1 MLASARVTALKTVPF
16 RIRPARLGE
25 WPRTGPD
32 AALLA
37 TDPDGAL
44 VAASEDGRV
53 LGRAASAVREDALLL
68 ARLDVDPA
76 HRRGGVGR
84 ALLEAVRAYGTARH
98 ARDFEALAASGPE
111 GIAFLL
117 RAGLSLRTLVLS
129 FAGAPPERADATA
142 PLEPVGFGA
151 PLSGWVADLDR
162 ETRGFARPAEWERAV
177 AKGEVLALRRR
188 GRPEAVGA
196 LRFSG
201 RTAWIGPAAGRSPEA
216 AAQLFLALAARAG
229 ASGASRLVVRV
240 PAEAAP
246 LLEAARRTGLA
257 AKEAIPLLALR
268 RRGDFRRLAG
278 APGPLF

>member
-1 MLASARVTALKTVPF
+1 MNAQKDVPF
-16 RIRPARLGE
+16 RVRSARAGE

-32 AALLA
+32 ASLLA

-44 VAASEDGRV
+44 VAVSEDGRI
-53 LGRAASAVREDALLL
+53 LGRAAAAVREDALLL
-68 ARLDVDPA
+68 ARLEVDAP
-76 HRRGGVGR
+76 HRGRGVGK
-84 ALLEAVRAYGTARH
+84 ALLEAVRAYGAARR
-98 ARDFEALAASGPE
+98 ARDLEALAPSGPE
-111 GIAFLL
+111 GVAFLL

-129 FAGAPPERADATA
+129 FAGVPAARAGGTGL
-142 PLEPVGFGA
+142 LEPVGFGA

-188 GRPEAVGA
+188 GRPDAVGA
-196 LRFSG
+196 LRSSG
-201 RTAWIGPAAGRSPEA
+201 ATAWIGPAAGRSPEA
-216 AAQLFLALAARAG
+216 AAQLFLALAARAAAG
-229 ASGASRLVVRV
+229 GASRLVVRV

-246 LLEAARRTGLA
+246 LLEAARRAGLA
-257 AKEAIPLLALR
+257 AKDEIPLLALR

>member
-1 MLASARVTALKTVPF
+1 VTAPKTVPF
-16 RIRPARLGE
+16 RIRPARAGE

-53 LGRAASAVREDALLL
+53 LGRAAAAVREEALLL
-68 ARLDVDPA
+68 ARLEVDPT
-76 HRRGGVGR
+76 HRGTGVGR
-84 ALLEAVRAYGTARH
+84 ALFEAVRAYGAARR
-98 ARDFEALAASGPE
+98 ARALEALAPSGPE
-111 GIAFLL
+111 GVAFLL
-117 RAGLSLRTLVLS
+117 RAGLSLRTIVLS
-129 FAGAPPERADATA
+129 FSGAPPARAGGAGA
-142 PLEPVGFGA
+142 LEPVGFGA

-162 ETRGFARPAEWERAV
+162 ETRGFARLAEWERAV
-177 AKGEVLALRRR
+177 ARGEVLALRRR

-201 RTAWIGPAAGRSPEA
+201 ATAWIGPAAGRSPEA

-229 ASGASRLVVRV
+229 GAGATRLVVRV
-240 PAEAAP
+240 PAEALP

-257 AKEAIPLLALR
+257 ARESIPLLALR

>member
-1 MLASARVTALKTVPF
+1 VTAPKSVPF
-16 RIRPARLGE
+16 RVRPARSGE
-25 WPRTGPD
+25 WPKTGPD
-32 AALLA
+32 AALFA

-44 VAASEDGRV
+44 VAVSEDGRV
-53 LGRAASAVREDALLL
+53 LGRAAAAAREDALLL
-68 ARLDVDPA
+68 ARLEVDPL
-76 HRRGGVGR
+76 HRGTGVGR
-84 ALLEAVRAYGTARH
+84 ALLEAVRAYGAARR
-98 ARDFEALAASGPE
+98 ARALEALAPSGPE

-117 RAGLSLRTLVLS
+117 RAGLSLRTIVLS
-129 FAGAPPERADATA
+129 FAGAPHARAGSAGT
-142 PLEPVGFGA
+142 LEPVGFGA

-162 ETRGFARPAEWERAV
+162 ETRGFARTAEWERAV

-201 RTAWIGPAAGRSPEA
+201 ATAWIGPAAGRSPEA
-216 AAQLFLALAARAG
+216 AAQLFLALAARAI
-229 ASGASRLVVRV
+229 ASGATRLVVHV

-257 AKEAIPLLALR
+257 AREAIPLLALR

-278 APGPLF
+278 APGPFF